1 MSSSI
6 LFENKA
12 FHNTPSSVGFNF
24 VHQVNHFNTVF
35 QTKPLDPHEANEIQR
50 LLIDNLKADITTEAQ
65 ALRDAEQL
73 KLITIEI
80 KAIGKQGTVLMGERV
95 HRAKELLKAY
105 KDGTFTKWLE
115 STFGTRKTGYNMLAY
130 YELYTALPHDD
141 LRERLKKLPQR
152 TAYILAS
159 RNGNLDTKA
168 EIISEYHDKTHD
180 EMVTLIKEKLP
191 IASGDR
197 RAAKNT
203 NNRLIAMMKDTFQKL
218 KTNENALTEE
228 NRKDLL
234 KLSERMI
241 SLSNV

>member
-1 MSSSI
+1 MSTSI
-6 LFENKA
+6 FENKA
-12 FHNTPSSVGFNF
+12 FQKAPSSVGFNL
-24 VHQVNHFNTVF
+24 VHQVNNFNTVF
-35 QTKPLDPHEANEIQR
+35 QTKPLDLKEASEIER
-50 LLIDNLKADITTEAQ
+50 LLIDNFQPDKITEAQ
-65 ALRDAEQL
+65 AVRDAEQL
-73 KLITIEI
+73 KLITVEI

-95 HRAKELLKAY
+95 HRAKELLKPY

-130 YELYTALPHDD
+130 YELYTALPHEE

-159 RNGNLDTKA
+159 RNGAIDTKA

-180 EMVTLIKEKLP
+180 EMVLLIKEKLP
-191 IASGDR
+191 IASGDK

-203 NNRLIAMMKDTFQKL
+203 NNRLIATMKDAFQQLRK
-218 KTNENALTEE
+218 NESALTDE

-234 KLSERMI
+234 RLAEGMI
-241 SLSNV
+241 VMNNV